1 MKTTKLVALT
11 ILASTGVALF
21 SQTAFAAETN
31 QASELKSNGVIQ
43 FKQDRDPD
51 PEGNSGPLRI
61 ESIAPIN
68 FGIQDISGDTKT
80 YNSIYT
86 EDVQEAGGQYLPL
99 NVVTVDDRGT
109 NEGWQLQVK
118 ETRPFSELDTDGT
131 TVKPN
136 GSVLTGSVITLKS
149 ATVER
154 PLDKITEP
162 ITSRPGNATATTAV
176 NSTGFQT
183 LVSAD
188 ANQGMGTWQTL
199 FGEKVDAAT
208 DAGKAVENS
217 AVTLTI
223 PGDTAKVK
231 DALYQA
237 ELTWILLST
246 PE

>member
-51 PEGNSGPLRI
+51 PEGNEGPLRI

-86 EDVQEAGGQYLPL
+86 EEVGGQYLPL

-183 LVSAD
+183 LVSAE

-199 FGEKVDAAT
+199 FGEKVDEAT
-208 DAGKAVENS
+208 TDTGKAVENS

>member
-1 MKTTKLVALT
+1 MKTTKLIALT
-11 ILASTGVALF
+11 IVASTGVALF
-21 SQTAFAAETN
+21 SQTALAAETN

-86 EDVQEAGGQYLPL
+86 EDVKEAGGQYLPL
-99 NVVTVDDRGT
+99 NIVTVDDRGT

-131 TVKPN
+131 TVKPS

-149 ATVER
+149 ASVER

-162 ITSRPGNATATTAV
+162 ITSRPGNATATTSV

-183 LVSAD
+183 LVSAEAD
-188 ANQGMGTWQTL
+188 QGMGTWQTL
-199 FGEKVDAAT
+199 FGEKVAAAT

>member
-21 SQTAFAAETN
+21 SQTAFAVETN

-51 PEGNSGPLRI
+51 PEGNEGPLRI

-86 EDVQEAGGQYLPL
+86 EEVGGQYLPL